1 MRKTPFLKPV
11 GLVLALLAG
20 TVSAQDRG
28 LTPAADALGGAFWQ
42 ARFERDTVSLVV
54 ARDAMAL
61 GMPTTSAQTLRLL
74 GDYQFSTF
82 RLGST
87 GGLRLSGGLLIN
99 LRNSPVIGGLGDNVA
114 ALPYAGIGYSSG
126 SLRGDW
132 GFSADVGLAAPGLSS
147 ARIDRLV
154 NPGAAPGADNS
165 ARLLPVIRLGMN
177 LAF

>member
-1 MRKTPFLKPV
+1 MCKTPYFKPL

-20 TVSAQDRG
+20 AVSAQDRG
-28 LTPAADALGGAFWQ
+28 LMPPADALGGAFWQ
-42 ARFERDTVSLVV
+42 ARFERDSQTLVA

-61 GMPTTSAQTLRLL
+61 GLPTAAAQTLRLL
-74 GDYQFSTF
+74 GDYQFGTF

-99 LRNSPVIGGLGDNVA
+99 LRNSPVIGGLGDNMA

-147 ARIDRLV
+147 ARVDRLLT
-154 NPGAAPGADNS
+154 PGAALGIDNT
-165 ARLLPVIRLGMN
+165 ARLLPMLRLGMN
-177 LAF
+177 VAF